1 MQTDLLRREAE
12 ITFMRERSFMQ
23 IGGLTGFILLLLIMS
38 YIIIHRYARRISRY
52 RRETTSLIA
61 QLSESNSM
69 NGKLTATR
77 QKTMYTITHELRTPL
92 TAIHGYAELIRK
104 SGTAEIQHHA
114 GSVLQASKRMIAML
128 NSLLSFFRL
137 ENGKERMNISPFRL
151 QSITDVLEAEFRPMA
166 ESKDLKL
173 IVENSTDVI
182 LMGDK
187 ERIMQIGDNLL
198 SNAIKYTQAGSV
210 SFHSGYDGKT
220 LALIVEDT
228 GSGMSEEEQ
237 QRVFGEF
244 ERLSNAATQDGFG
257 LGLSIVKRI
266 VDMMHGKI
274 RLESEKAGAA
284 VSRWKSP

>member
-12 ITFMRERSFMQ
+12 ITSMRERSFMQ

-69 NGKLTATR
+69 NGK
-77 QKTMYTITHELRTPL
+77 L

-151 QSITDVLEAEFRPMA
+151 QSITDVLEAEF
-166 ESKDLKL
+166 
-173 IVENSTDVI
+173 
-182 LMGDK
+182 
-187 ERIMQIGDNLL
+187 
-198 SNAIKYTQAGSV
+198 
-210 SFHSGYDGKT
+210 
-220 LALIVEDT
+220 
-228 GSGMSEEEQ
+228 
-237 QRVFGEF
+237 
-244 ERLSNAATQDGFG
+244 
-257 LGLSIVKRI
+257 
-266 VDMMHGKI
+266 
-274 RLESEKAGAA
+274 
-284 VSRWKSP
+284 